1 MVLTLQKLYLLDK
14 HPGKILREA
23 KIPLEKEWESKG
35 DDGYAEQL
43 KARLRGQ
50 SVETK
55 DQKATQE
62 IAQIFTTLTAQ
73 AKATITLDFNGKGQ
87 FVRLAPGQYYLFAQA
102 QPRDSFAVWL
112 LPVTVKSGSNELIL
126 DRRNALFVHPQ

>member
-23 KIPLEKEWESKG
+23 KIPLEKERETKG
-35 DDGYAEQL
+35 DDGYVEQL
-43 KARLRGQ
+43 KARLIGQ
-50 SVETK
+50 RVETN
-55 DQKATQE
+55 DQKAAQE
-62 IAQIFTTLTAQ
+62 IAQIFTVLTAQ

-87 FVRLAPGQYYLFAQA
+87 FVRLAPGQYYLFAQV
-102 QPRDSFAVWL
+102 QPHNSLAVWL

-126 DRRNALFVHPQ
+126 DQRNALLVHPQ